1 MDLNDCGCCEGTAR
15 ETPAEVLNRP
25 GLSALVYRAGT
36 HAQFKATMLSR
47 LSGSGPRA
55 LAALTTRDDD
65 DLSIALLDAWAT
77 VGDVLTFYQERLAN
91 EAYLRTA
98 TERLSVREL
107 ARLIDYQLNPGVA
120 ASTYLAFTLEEAPGA
135 LGQALSLGTT
145 AQLSTEPLPP
155 VVIDVGAKVQS
166 VPAPGEQAQTFETV
180 EAIEA
185 RAEWNAIR
193 PRLTQPQ
200 GASSFLDRAV
210 IVKGTTSGVKKG
222 DMLLVVRGGKDL
234 VPRNVVNVVLD
245 EDAKTTRIDFDTTPA
260 PLPSYTDSPGAS
272 RGSIDQFLAKSEL
285 TGTLVQQ
292 LFAQTWRE
300 EDLSALSKIQNWP
313 VNTLIAALAKQ
324 RDLKR
329 VPASLEVFALR
340 QRAALFGYNAP
351 KQPKY
356 NSGTVPKPP
365 HEWDEWPLD
374 ATEAKNKLFLD
385 APYDAIVPKSY
396 VTIDSRDDKAKTPIL
411 TFVVQHAAVVPRTAY
426 GISSKAAL
434 LTLDS
439 KDSWR
444 DVFSTEPRDLA
455 PFRDVSVHAQSEL
468 LDLAELP
475 IEDVVEGDTVTLDG
489 VYLGLK
495 VGRRIILHGQRFDL
509 QGVAASETRILKEVL
524 IAGGVTVVTFDRS
537 LAHRYVRKTVTINA
551 NVAPATHGETV
562 QEVLGGGD
570 AGTAFQQFTLKQPP
584 LTYVSAPTATG
595 GRTTL
600 EIRVNDVR
608 WHEVPSFFGHGPDER
623 IYITRLGED
632 ARTTVIFGDGATG
645 ARLPTGQ
652 ENVKA
657 RYRKGLGLAGLVK
670 ADQLTLLMTRPLG
683 VKGATNPTAAAGAAD
698 GERLEDAR
706 RNAPL
711 TVLTLG
717 RIVSLRDYE
726 DFATA
731 FSGIGKALGTWTWFG
746 ETRGVFVT
754 VAGAAGA
761 EIEDGGDLHTNL
773 VKAMQDGGDP
783 RVPLTVRPYQPRLF
797 RLAAAI
803 SVNSDLLPDTVAA
816 EVEQQLR
823 ATFSFEARAFGQPV
837 HLSEVVGAMQRV
849 RGVVSVEVKAFHR
862 SDRSV
867 TRETHIPAAA
877 PAPGDDEVV
886 SAELLT
892 LDPRSP
898 DLEVV
903 R

>member
-1 MDLNDCGCCEGTAR
+1 MTMDLNDCGCCEGTAK
-15 ETPAEVLNRP
+15 ETPTEVVNRP

-36 HAQFKATMLSR
+36 HAQFKATMLAR

-107 ARLIDYQLNPGVA
+107 ARLIDYQLSPGVA

-155 VVIDVGAKVQS
+155 VVIEAGAKVQS

-185 RAEWNAIR
+185 RAEWSAIR

-200 GASSFLDRAV
+200 GIRAFLDRAV
-210 IVKGTTSGVKKG
+210 IVQGMTTGVKQG
-222 DMLLVVRGGKDL
+222 DTLLIVRGKDA
-234 VPRNVVNVVLD
+234 VPRKVVKVRVD
-245 EDAKTTRIDFDTTPA
+245 EDAKTTRIDLETVPA
-260 PLPSYTDSPGAS
+260 PLPRYTDAPAAS
-272 RGSIDQFLAKSEL
+272 RASIDRFLKKADL
-285 TGTLVQQ
+285 TGSHVQQ
-292 LFAQTWRE
+292 IFAETWRE
-300 EDLSALSKIQNWP
+300 EDLSALSKIQNWHA
-313 VNTLIAALAKQ
+313 NALAAALTRQ
-324 RDLKR
+324 RELR
-329 VPASLEVFALR
+329 SVPSSIDVFAFR
-340 QRAALFGYNAP
+340 QRAAIFGYNAP
-351 KQPKY
+351 KQPTY
-356 NSGTVPKPP
+356 NRVPKPP
-365 HEWDEWPLD
+365 KDWDEWPLD
-374 ATEAKNKLFLD
+374 RTEAADRIFLD
-385 APYDAIVPKSY
+385 GPYDAIVPKSY
-396 VTIDSRDDKAKTPIL
+396 VTIENPDGAKTPIKTL
-411 TFVVQHAAVVPRTAY
+411 IIDEAAVLPRTAY
-426 GISSKAAL
+426 GISSKATR
-434 LTLDS
+434 LTLPSQESWWDLFGQKP
-439 KDSWR
+439 KDLG
-444 DVFSTEPRDLA
+444 D
-455 PFRDVSVHAQSEL
+455 FRGVIVHAHSEPL
-468 LDLAELP
+468 PLAELP
-475 IEDVVEGDTVTLDG
+475 IEDVVEGDTVTLDR

-495 VGRRIILHGQRFDL
+495 VGRRVILHGQRFDL
-509 QGVAASETRILKEVL
+509 QGVAASETRTLKEVL

-537 LAHRYVRKTVTINA
+537 LAYRYVRKTVTINA

-570 AGTAFQQFTLKQPP
+570 AGRAFQHFALKQPP
-584 LTYVSAPTATG
+584 LTYVSAPTPTG

-600 EIRVNDVR
+600 EVRVNDVR

-632 ARTTVIFGDGATG
+632 AKTTVIFGDGATG

-657 RYRKGLGLAGLVK
+657 RYRKGLGLTGLVK

-683 VKGATNPTAAAGAAD
+683 VKGATNPTPAAGAAD
-698 GERLEDAR
+698 GERLDDAR

-731 FSGIGKALGTWTWFG
+731 FGGIGKALATWTWVA

-761 EIEDGGDLHTNL
+761 EIEHGGELHKNL
-773 VKAMQDGGDP
+773 VKAMQQGGDP
-783 RVPLTVRPYQPRLF
+783 RVPLTVKFYQPRLF
-797 RLAAAI
+797 RLAAALR
-803 SVNSDLLPDTVAA
+803 VDPDLLPDKVVA
-816 EVEQQLR
+816 EVERQLR

-837 HLSEVVGAMQRV
+837 HRSEVVGAMQRV
-849 RGVVSVEVKAFHR
+849 RGVVAVDVKAFHR
-862 SDRSV
+862 SDQPVARQ
-867 TRETHIPAAA
+867 THITAAA

-886 SAELLT
+886 PAELLT
-892 LDPRSP
+892 LDPRAP
-898 DLEVV
+898 GLEVV
-903 R
+903 K